1 MAGGHKGPLRNLAS
15 MRRRSTCGST
25 EWRAAIKA
33 PSPHPLLS
41 RPYAI
46 HDGFE
51 KLTRENWR
59 GEVSAPYIT
68 MKLYAISDL
77 HLGFEIN
84 RQALEAMP
92 AYPEDWLILA
102 GDTGETTAHLRL
114 ALSILTRRFA
124 QLLWVPGNHDLWTLP
139 SSASED
145 AALRGEEKYLRMVS
159 ICRDYGVLTPE
170 DPYVLWPGEGTPA
183 WLAPLFLLYDYSFRP
198 GYVPEEE
205 AVAWAAETHVVCS
218 DEYLLH
224 PDPYPSRSAWCLAR
238 CQYTEKRLQEVTPG
252 APLVLIN
259 HFPLRQNLV
268 RLYRIPRFSLWC
280 GTRRTEDWHTRFPT
294 SVVIYGHLHI
304 RATDYQDGVRFEEVS
319 LGYPRH
325 WRQEKG
331 VEGYLREILPANPGR
346 IL

>member
-1 MAGGHKGPLRNLAS
+1 
-15 MRRRSTCGST
+15 
-25 EWRAAIKA
+25 
-33 PSPHPLLS
+33 
-41 RPYAI
+41 
-46 HDGFE
+46 
-51 KLTRENWR
+51 
-59 GEVSAPYIT
+59 

-77 HLGFEIN
+77 HIGIEAN

-92 AYPEDWLILA
+92 DHPEDWLILA
-102 GDTGETTAHLRL
+102 GDIGETTAHLRY

-124 QLLWVPGNHDLWTLP
+124 RLLWVPGNHDLWTLP
-139 SSASED
+139 SSSAED
-145 AALRGEEKYLRMVS
+145 AALRGEEKYRRLVS
-159 ICRDYGVLTPE
+159 ICRDFGVLTPE
-170 DPYVLWPGEGTPA
+170 DPFVLWPGEGEPA

-198 GYVPEEE
+198 DNIPEER

-224 PDPYPSRSAWCLAR
+224 PDPYSSRSAWCLAR
-238 CQYTEKRLQEVTPG
+238 CQYTEKRLEEVAPGTGRAG

-280 GTRRTEDWHTRFPT
+280 GTKLTDDWHVRFPT
-294 SVVIYGHLHI
+294 SVAIYGHLHI

-325 WRQEKG
+325 WRQERG
-331 VEGYLREILPANPGR
+331 MEGYLRQIFPATPKK
-346 IL
+346 I